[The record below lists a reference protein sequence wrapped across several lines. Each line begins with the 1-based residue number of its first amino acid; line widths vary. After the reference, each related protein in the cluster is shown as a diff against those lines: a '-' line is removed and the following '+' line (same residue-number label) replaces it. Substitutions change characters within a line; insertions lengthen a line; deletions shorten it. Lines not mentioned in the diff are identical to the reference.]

1 MASTPIT
8 SFQEIRFDWESVLN
22 DSPVNTLFLS
32 SQWQEVWWD
41 NFGDG
46 RRMAGFYLTAP
57 GGQDVAGIASL
68 AEVGGTL
75 SFVGSQDTF
84 DYNDFIVRTGH
95 EEAFFKILL
104 ECLDDQSCDVLRLDS
119 LIEDSPTLL
128 HLPDMARSKGY
139 TVEIEQEDVTSGVVL
154 PDTWE
159 DYLGYLSK
167 KDRHELR
174 RKLRRLDTQGDWQ
187 WYCLTKAEEV
197 SARLSEFLSLMRQ
210 SRTDKNEYMTPE
222 RERFFYSIADRMAQ
236 LDRVKLYFLEINGEA
251 VATSLCFDY
260 GSSRLL
266 YNSGYDPEF
275 GYFSVGLLLNAM
287 CLKDA
292 IEDGFQ
298 YFDFLRG
305 PEPYK
310 QHLGGQ
316 QRSLFRMVVKRS

>member
-1 MASTPIT
+1 MANTAIT
-8 SFQEIRFDWESVLN
+8 SFQEIRSDWESVLN
-22 DSPVNTLFLS
+22 DSPMNTLFLS
-32 SQWQEVWWD
+32 SQWQEVWWE
-41 NFGDG
+41 NFGNG
-46 RRMAGFYLTAP
+46 HRMAGFYLPAP
-57 GGQDVAGIASL
+57 SGDGVAAIASL
-68 AEVGGTL
+68 TQVGSTL
-75 SFVGSQDTF
+75 SFLGSQDTF

-95 EEAFFKILL
+95 EEAFFKMLL
-104 ECLDDQSCDVLRLDS
+104 ECLEDQSCDVLRLDS
-119 LIEDSPTLL
+119 LLEDSPTLA
-128 HLPDMARSKGY
+128 HLPDMARDKGY

-154 PDTWE
+154 PESWE
-159 DYLGYLSK
+159 DYLAYLSK

-174 RKLRRLDTQGDWQ
+174 RKLRRLDSQGEWRR
-187 WYCLTKAEEV
+187 YCLTDANEV
-197 SARLSEFLSLMRQ
+197 SNRFADFLSLMRL
-210 SRTDKNEYMTPE
+210 SRTDKDEYMTPQ
-222 RERFFYSIADRMAQ
+222 RERFFHAIAERMAQ
-236 LDRVKLYFLEINGEA
+236 LDRIRLYFLEMNGQT

-275 GYFSVGLLLNAM
+275 AYFSVGLLLNAL

-310 QHLGGQ
+310 QHLGGR